1 MTKQNSP
8 LMEMIAVSK
17 VFGSSSIF
25 QKGKEVYA
33 VNDLS
38 LYLDKKET
46 YGLVGESGSGKTTV
60 GRLMIKLLEPTKGTI
75 RFEGK
80 DLAELNPREMR
91 ELRRNMQ
98 MVFQDPLSSLNPRM
112 KVGKILEEPMII
124 QTDYDE
130 KKRREVLLELIQ
142 KMSLREDDLEKYPD
156 AFSGGQS
163 QRIALARA
171 LVLNPSLIICDE
183 VVSALDIS
191 IQSQILNLLRKLQ
204 EEYDLSY
211 LFITHDLRVVRHIS
225 DRIGVMYL
233 GRIMEEAPTD
243 SLFAKPIHP
252 YTQALFSAL
261 PQFEGERI
269 ETPGKIRGEIPS
281 PFHPPTGCLF
291 HTRCPHAYERCKEE
305 VPGETWV
312 GEKHRVFC
320 FLAEEKAR

>member
-80 DLAELNPREMR
+80 DLAKLNPREMR

-124 QTDYDE
+124 QSDYDE

-204 EEYDLSY
+204 EDYDLSY

-269 ETPGKIRGEIPS
+269 EMPGKIRGEIPS